1 MILTSKPENPIFAYL
16 LFLMNVIK
24 VAIVDDHKIF
34 RKGVVLSLRPYTNI
48 RFVQEAEHGDDL
60 LAGLKESEPD
70 VILMDLRMPGKDGI
84 ETTKI
89 VSKQYP
95 HIRIIILTMYED
107 ERFVYHM
114 MENGANGYL
123 LKNAEPQEI
132 RKAIMD
138 VHEKGYYLNNF
149 VNRILLKRSHSRSK
163 VIPSLNNEIT
173 LSDKERDVLRF
184 ICMEFTAQEIA
195 QKMEISPRTVEAI
208 KDRLM
213 ERFGSKNT
221 AGLVFF
227 AVKNNLVD

>member
-1 MILTSKPENPIFAYL
+1 ME
-16 LFLMNVIK
+16 VIK
-24 VAIVDDHKIF
+24 VAIADDHKIF
-34 RKGVVLSLRPYTNI
+34 RKGVILSLRPFTNI
-48 RFVQEAEHGDDL
+48 KFVQEAENGEEL
-60 LAGLKESEPD
+60 LNGIAASEPD
-70 VILMDLRMPGKDGI
+70 VVLMDLRMPLKDGI
-84 ETTKI
+84 ETTKAM
-89 VSKQYP
+89 SKLYP
-95 HIRIIILTMYED
+95 HIHVIVLSMYED
-107 ERFVYHM
+107 ERFVYHL
-114 MENGANGYL
+114 MENGAHGYL

-149 VNRILLKRSHSRSK
+149 VNRILLKRSHAK
-163 VIPSLNNEIT
+163 QKTIPSLNSEIT
-173 LSDKERDVLRF
+173 ISDKEKDVLKY

-195 QKMEISPRTVEAI
+195 QKMDISPRTVEAI

>member
-1 MILTSKPENPIFAYL
+1 MD
-16 LFLMNVIK
+16 VIK
-24 VAIVDDHKIF
+24 VAIADDHKIF
-34 RKGVVLSLRPYTNI
+34 RKGVILSLRPYSNI
-48 RFVQEAEHGDDL
+48 KFVQEAENGEEL
-60 LAGLKESEPD
+60 LAGIAESAPD
-70 VILMDLRMPGKDGI
+70 VVLMDLRMPQKDGI
-84 ETTKI
+84 ETTK
-89 VSKQYP
+89 VLSKQYP
-95 HIRIIILTMYED
+95 HIYVLVLSMHED
-107 ERFVYHM
+107 ERFVSHM

-132 RKAIMD
+132 RRAIMD
-138 VHEKGYYLNNF
+138 VFEKGYYLNNF
-149 VNRILLKRSHSRSK
+149 VNRILIKKAHAKQKSL
-163 VIPSLNNEIT
+163 PSLNNEIT
-173 LSDKERDVLRF
+173 ISDKEKEVLQF

>member
-1 MILTSKPENPIFAYL
+1 
-16 LFLMNVIK
+16 MNVIK
-24 VAIVDDHKIF
+24 VAIADDHKIF
-34 RKGVVLSLRPYTNI
+34 RKGVILSLRPYTNI
-48 RFVQEAEHGDDL
+48 KFVLEAEHGDDL
-60 LAGLKESEPD
+60 LAGLAEAAPD
-70 VILMDLRMPGKDGI
+70 VVLMDLRMPQKDGI

-89 VSKQYP
+89 ISKQFP
-95 HIRIIILTMYED
+95 DMFVLVLSMYED
-107 ERFVYHM
+107 ERFVSHL

-138 VHEKGYYLNNF
+138 VYEKGYYLNNF
-149 VNRILLKRSHSRSK
+149 VNRILIKKAHSK
-163 VIPSLNNEIT
+163 QKTLPSLNSEIT
-173 LSDKERDVLRF
+173 ISDKEREVLRF

-195 QKMEISPRTVEAI
+195 QKMDISPRTVEAI